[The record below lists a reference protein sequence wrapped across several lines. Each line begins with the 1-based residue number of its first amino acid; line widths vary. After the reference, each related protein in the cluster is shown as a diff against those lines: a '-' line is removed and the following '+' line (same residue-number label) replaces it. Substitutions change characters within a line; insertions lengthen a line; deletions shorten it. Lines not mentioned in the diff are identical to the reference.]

1 MIVVKI
7 LILIVTV
14 LLLRK
19 AFYVW
24 RRGVATFRHDRQEHS
39 SLCEY
44 LLGNGAKEWETYL
57 PFLRHAAVRA
67 FRPLLGQW
75 KQLLALVAILFV
87 LILMLLTI

>member
-7 LILIVTV
+7 LILFVMV

-19 AFYVW
+19 AYYVW
-24 RRGVATFRHDRQEHS
+24 RRALVTFRNDRQEHS

-67 FRPLLGQW
+67 FQPLLGQW
-75 KQLLALVAILFV
+75 QQLLALVAIL
-87 LILMLLTI
+87 LILILILLFL